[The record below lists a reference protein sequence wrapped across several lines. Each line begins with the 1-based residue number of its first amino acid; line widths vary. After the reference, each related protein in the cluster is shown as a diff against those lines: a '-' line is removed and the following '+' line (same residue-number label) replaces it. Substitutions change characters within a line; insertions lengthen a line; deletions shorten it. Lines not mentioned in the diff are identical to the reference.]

1 MVVDEVGVEV
11 QRFSKRWKWKE
22 AKRCRRGRGRVL
34 MGRQQL
40 GAGAGSTRGLIV
52 ALA

>member
-1 MVVDEVGVEV
+1 MKLVWKCSDSASVE
-11 QRFSKRWKWKE
+11 SGKE
-22 AKRCRRGRGRVL
+22 AKRCRSGRGRVL